1 MPGGI
6 SNPVVG
12 YITFTAV
19 KLVGYSIAG
28 LFLNNRYANSNS
40 NFGLVGLVRT
50 VIGIVFG
57 GLLGLTSSVL
67 SDGGVG
73 FYVYF
78 FGLIPVRL
86 LEWWIIIWLFYDR
99 PLQTKPKNWFY
110 AGLGTAWSFILDIP
124 ALVGF
129 IATAGVWIC

>member
-1 MPGGI
+1 MKKKPIHITKVKKGSAGRI

-19 KLVGYSIAG
+19 KLVGYSVAG
-28 LFLNNRYANSNS
+28 LFLNNRYANSSS

-57 GLLGLTSSVL
+57 GLLGLTASVF

-78 FGLIPVRL
+78 FGLIPK
-86 LEWWIIIWLFYDR
+86 FYYFF
-99 PLQTKPKNWFY
+99 LK
-110 AGLGTAWSFILDIP
+110 
-124 ALVGF
+124 
-129 IATAGVWIC
+129 